1 MMQSPEATALAQAA
15 TEAAQKRL
23 KECRV
28 RRPIPAVEIDQQ
40 RLLRILRPMVSRWL
54 KDEYRGTQDAW
65 QRLARE
71 LTRE

>member
-23 KECRV
+23 KANRV
-28 RRPIPAVEIDQQ
+28 PRPTPNDQIDVE
-40 RLLRILRPMVSRWL
+40 RLLSILRPMVSRWL